1 MSEHLELRL
10 QCKQRI
16 GRSAQARSKCDWRAT
31 TWRGFERASRGEDDL
46 ISQRF
51 HRYFE
56 TRCSSRFL
64 LRQEANRAGH
74 TAKITPARPIRTAIR
89 LDRENSWPAVALG

>member
-1 MSEHLELRL
+1 VT
-10 QCKQRI
+10 
-16 GRSAQARSKCDWRAT
+16 GPT